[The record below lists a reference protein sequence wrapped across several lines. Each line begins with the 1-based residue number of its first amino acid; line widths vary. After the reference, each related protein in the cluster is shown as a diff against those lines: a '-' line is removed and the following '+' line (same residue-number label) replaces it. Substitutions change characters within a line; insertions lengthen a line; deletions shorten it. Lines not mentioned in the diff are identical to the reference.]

1 MIFNITTFLIYHNN
15 EKFYYKYEKNYD
27 LIEFK
32 LIYSFYDYISLKEP
46 RFMFRYR
53 NEFAKRNSFKIFQ
66 REYNNLNLKEKFY
79 ITYAIIQPNIIKAY
93 KEFIYESNF
102 KNIFK
107 KESIIGK
114 CLKRKYKN
122 LRNKN
127 SNKTPNEDPMAP
139 IGKLKIE
146 RNFKILLS
154 MKIEY
159 DYYFYRLF
167 SKGNK
172 IENLNIYKIY
182 EFLFINYKKLKNA
195 SNKNEIFINIIT
207 RKNND
212 KKMLLYKLKII
223 KELKIMNHRI
233 IRRKYIKE
241 NYYQYYLDLY
251 SSLYKLYND
260 LKMKNLNKIEI
271 DINYENYVCVYD
283 QIISENPK
291 FINLGFNYADI
302 IDEERMILNEYNK
315 NLFF

>member
-1 MIFNITTFLIYHNN
+1 
-15 EKFYYKYEKNYD
+15 
-27 LIEFK
+27 
-32 LIYSFYDYISLKEP
+32 
-46 RFMFRYR
+46 
-53 NEFAKRNSFKIFQ
+53 
-66 REYNNLNLKEKFY
+66 
-79 ITYAIIQPNIIKAY
+79 
-93 KEFIYESNF
+93 
-102 KNIFK
+102 
-107 KESIIGK
+107 
-114 CLKRKYKN
+114 
-122 LRNKN
+122 
-127 SNKTPNEDPMAP
+127 MAP